1 MYVLSR
7 YVHSFCNA
15 SQSPECCADL
25 VGLGVGGG
33 FLVAW
38 VGAGALLRVEQHEVH
53 LGPEQEAERHR
64 GGHRHTH
71 HQARDLDLGHSRHVG
86 EDSQCSQWRVQYT
99 FINRHS
105 IQTKIWIIICKT

>member
-1 MYVLSR
+1 MYYTRDMQYLYSAV
-7 YVHSFCNA
+7 A

-64 GGHRHTH
+64 GRHRHTH
-71 HQARDLDLGHSRHVG
+71 HQARDLDLGMVWYG
-86 EDSQCSQWRVQYT
+86 NVWYGNVWYGMV
-99 FINRHS
+99 
-105 IQTKIWIIICKT
+105 W